1 MALTAEQQS
10 QVDVSNAIE
19 ATRHANQM
27 AAQAKQAKLEAVRLA
42 KEVLIE
48 NARSK
53 AVDSRDVAAADIT
66 AFAGTLVAYIDA

>member
-1 MALTAEQQS
+1 MALTPEQQA
-10 QVDVSNAIE
+10 QVDISDAIE
-19 ATRHANQM
+19 TTRHANQM
-27 AAQAKQAKLEAVRLA
+27 ALQAKQAKLEAVRLA

-66 AFAGTLVAYIDA
+66 AFADTLIAYVNA